1 MNLGS
6 GASGSPSARRSGP
19 GRRELVV
26 VVGASGAFGQ
36 VIVRQLVEDGY
47 GIVAAGR
54 DADRLAALVDEYG
67 DTVHPCPTDI
77 GTNDAIAALQNT
89 IAATGAA
96 EDDAPTVRAIVHGPG
111 AVVAGGII
119 DAPIDALTKSVDI
132 KVGGLL
138 RAVRAADHYLVDGS
152 RIIAVAGHYGL
163 EPSPYAASAGIA
175 NAALISA
182 VRQLSLAYGHR
193 GVTAH
198 TLAPGPSDTERLHR
212 VAADRAARDGTTTEA
227 VLEAMRAE
235 SSIGRLTTP
244 EQVAWAVSMLLA
256 PEAAA
261 MTGSTVMLD
270 SGRRRGLP

>member
-1 MNLGS
+1 MNDRQG
-6 GASGSPSARRSGP
+6 GETG
-19 GRRELVV
+19 RELVV
-26 VVGASGAFGQ
+26 VVGATGAFGR
-36 VIVRQLVEDGY
+36 VIVRRLVGEGY
-47 GIVAAGR
+47 GIVAVAR
-54 DADRLAALVDEYG
+54 DAERLDALVDEDG
-67 DTVHPCPTDI
+67 DAIRPCPADI
-77 GTNDAIAALQNT
+77 GTDDAVPALTKAIAA
-89 IAATGAA
+89 AGD
-96 EDDAPTVRAIVHGPG
+96 EPTVRAIVHGPG
-111 AVVAGGII
+111 SVVAGGIV
-119 DAPIDALTKSVDI
+119 DAPIDALTTSVDI

-138 RAVRAADHYLVDGS
+138 RAVRAVDRYLVDGS

-175 NAALISA
+175 NAALFSA
-182 VRQLSLAYGHR
+182 VRQLSLAYGYR

-198 TLAPGPSDTERLHR
+198 TLAPGPSDTKRLHR

-227 VLEAMRAE
+227 VLDAMRAE

-270 SGRRRGLP
+270 SGRRKGLP